1 MFYFFSDIYIMAT
14 ITRFEDIEPWQFINS
29 HDAGLYRNKV
39 DLISSIPKIR
49 CKLLIVFSP

>member
-1 MFYFFSDIYIMAT
+1 MAT